1 MWVGFFVQ
9 VEGLPLSFILF
20 CGFVGLKKKKEE
32 KKKVQMFSLHRALLR
47 VNIQKH
53 SSSLGVYT
61 ATYQGQKIQTKVM
74 YICSSI
80 L

>member
-9 VEGLPLSFILF
+9 VEGLSLSFILF
-20 CGFVGLKKKKEE
+20 CGFVGLKKKRRE
-32 KKKVQMFSLHRALLR
+32 KKVQMFSLHRALLC
-47 VNIQKH
+47 VNIRKH

>member
-9 VEGLPLSFILF
+9 VEGLSLF
-20 CGFVGLKKKKEE
+20 YFVLWFCRVKKKKEE

>member
-1 MWVGFFVQ
+1 
-9 VEGLPLSFILF
+9 
-20 CGFVGLKKKKEE
+20 
-32 KKKVQMFSLHRALLR
+32 MFSLHRALLR

>member
-1 MWVGFFVQ
+1 M
-9 VEGLPLSFILF
+9 
-20 CGFVGLKKKKEE
+20 
-32 KKKVQMFSLHRALLR
+32 QMFSLNRALLC
-47 VNIQKH
+47 VNIRKH

>member
-1 MWVGFFVQ
+1 MWVGVFFVQ
-9 VEGLPLSFILF
+9 VEGLSLSFILF
-20 CGFVGLKKKKEE
+20 CGFVGLKKKEE
-32 KKKVQMFSLHRALLR
+32 KKTVQMFSLHHALLR

-74 YICSSI
+74 YICSFI